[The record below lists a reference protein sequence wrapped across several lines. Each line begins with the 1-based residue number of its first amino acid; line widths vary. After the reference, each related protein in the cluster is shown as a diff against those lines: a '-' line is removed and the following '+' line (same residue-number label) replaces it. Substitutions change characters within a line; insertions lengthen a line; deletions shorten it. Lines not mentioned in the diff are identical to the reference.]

1 MDIDKI
7 IKENDFVI
15 SNNEEYKGKNVVII
29 KDSTEFL
36 KWFMGDKSLFSKKIG
51 FIMDDEGEVKK
62 IEVLYNF
69 LKYYLFVKD
78 KFILKMEDYNSLFVK
93 GYSNRFLEEA
103 LEQFVS
109 SNKGGKFLRASLIA
123 LGYQSCGN
131 DDDKYLPLGI
141 ALELFQTSIL
151 IHDDI
156 IDKADKRRGMDTIPL
171 KYQKLYSDPIKC
183 DKSFEDKRK
192 DIGTSMALCLGDMG
206 FYLALQVIAQNYKDN
221 ENLGRVLEYYNS
233 VAIKTCEGEM
243 VDVILPFYE
252 EFFDSF
258 DDLESHVMEIYKLKT
273 AWYTVVGPYCL
284 GAILGGLSSD
294 KVQRLEEALLGLG
307 IAFQIKDDLLGIYGD
322 EAHIGKSVTSDVK
335 EFKQTI
341 LYSYVVNTEYKDE
354 LLKYYGKDIKVSDM
368 DKIKDIFDKSG
379 AYDYAHKMMD
389 KLFKDSFQAI
399 LDLEFLDLDKK
410 KLLLGFAEY
419 LKVRSKWLKKYF

>member
-1 MDIDKI
+1 MDVKKMLLEYDYIISNSDEYKDNKI
-7 IKENDFVI
+7 IK
-15 SNNEEYKGKNVVII
+15 I
-29 KDSTEFL
+29 KDSAEFL

-51 FIMDDEGEVKK
+51 FIIDDEGEIKK
-62 IEVLYNF
+62 VEILYDF
-69 LKYYLFVKD
+69 LKYYLSIKD
-78 KFILKMEDYNSLFVK
+78 KFVLKMEDYNSLFVK

-109 SNKGGKFLRASLIA
+109 SNKGGKFLRACLIA
-123 LGYQSCGN
+123 LGYQSFGK
-131 DDDKYLPLGI
+131 DDDSYLPLGI

-156 IDKADKRRGMDTIPL
+156 IDKADKRRGMDTIPVR
-171 KYQKLYSDPIKC
+171 YQKLYSDQIKG
-183 DKSFEDKRK
+183 DGSFIDKRH

-252 EFFDSF
+252 EFYGSDG
-258 DDLESHVMEIYKLKT
+258 DLENHVMEIYKLKT
-273 AWYTVVGPYCL
+273 AWYSVVGPYCL
-284 GAILGGLSSD
+284 GAILGGLDDD
-294 KVQRLEEALLGLG
+294 KVHKLEDALINLG

-322 EAHIGKSVTSDVK
+322 EKHIGKSVTSDVS

-341 LYSYVVNTEYKDE
+341 LYAYAINSEYKDE
-354 LLKYYGKDIKVSDM
+354 LLRYYGKEIEEADMAKVQ
-368 DKIKDIFDKSG
+368 DIFSKSG
-379 AYDYAHKMMD
+379 AYDYAEKTMER
-389 KLFKDSFQAI
+389 LFKESFQAI
-399 LDLEFLDLDKK
+399 LDLDFLDLDKK
-410 KLLLGFAEY
+410 KLLLGFAEF
-419 LKVRSKWLKKYF
+419 LRVRSK

>member
-1 MDIDKI
+1 MDVKKMLLEYDYIISNSDEYKDNKI
-7 IKENDFVI
+7 IK
-15 SNNEEYKGKNVVII
+15 I
-29 KDSTEFL
+29 KDSAEFL

-51 FIMDDEGEVKK
+51 FIIDDEGEIKK
-62 IEVLYNF
+62 VEILYDF
-69 LKYYLFVKD
+69 LKYYLSIKD
-78 KFILKMEDYNSLFVK
+78 KFVLKMEDYNSLFVK

-109 SNKGGKFLRASLIA
+109 SNKGGKFLRACLIA
-123 LGYQSCGN
+123 LGYQSFGK
-131 DDDKYLPLGI
+131 DDDSYLPLGI

-156 IDKADKRRGMDTIPL
+156 IDKADKRRGMDTIPVR
-171 KYQKLYSDPIKC
+171 YQKLYSDQIKG
-183 DKSFEDKRK
+183 DGSFIDKRH

-252 EFFDSF
+252 EFYGSEG
-258 DDLESHVMEIYKLKT
+258 DLENHVMEIYKLKT
-273 AWYTVVGPYCL
+273 AWYSVVGPYCL
-284 GAILGGLSSD
+284 GVILGGLDDD
-294 KVQRLEEALLGLG
+294 KVHKLEDALINLG

-322 EAHIGKSVTSDVK
+322 EKHIGKSVTSDVS

-341 LYSYVVNTEYKDE
+341 LYAYAINTEYKDE
-354 LLKYYGKDIKVSDM
+354 LLKYYGKEIEEDDMTKVR
-368 DKIKDIFDKSG
+368 DIFSKSG
-379 AYDYAHKMMD
+379 AYDYAEKTMER
-389 KLFKDSFQAI
+389 LFKESFQAI
-399 LDLEFLDLDKK
+399 LDLDFLDLDKK
-410 KLLLGFAEY
+410 KLLLGFAEF
-419 LKVRSKWLKKYF
+419 LRVRSK

>member
-1 MDIDKI
+1 MDVKKMLLEYDYIISNSDEYKDNKI
-7 IKENDFVI
+7 IK
-15 SNNEEYKGKNVVII
+15 I
-29 KDSTEFL
+29 KDSAEFL

-51 FIMDDEGEVKK
+51 FIIDDEGEIKK
-62 IEVLYNF
+62 VEILYDF
-69 LKYYLFVKD
+69 LKYYLSIKD
-78 KFILKMEDYNSLFVK
+78 KFVLKMEDYNSLFVK

-109 SNKGGKFLRASLIA
+109 SNKGGKFLRACLIA
-123 LGYQSCGN
+123 LGYQSFGK
-131 DDDKYLPLGI
+131 DDDSYLPLGI

-156 IDKADKRRGMDTIPL
+156 IDKADKRRGMDTIPVR
-171 KYQKLYSDPIKC
+171 YQKLYSDQIKG
-183 DKSFEDKRK
+183 DGSFIDKRH

-252 EFFDSF
+252 EFYGSEG
-258 DDLESHVMEIYKLKT
+258 DLENHVMEIYKLKT
-273 AWYTVVGPYCL
+273 AWYSVVGPYCL
-284 GAILGGLSSD
+284 GVILGGLDDD
-294 KVQRLEEALLGLG
+294 KVHKLEDALINLG

-322 EAHIGKSVTSDVK
+322 EKHIGKSVTSDVS

-341 LYSYVVNTEYKDE
+341 LYAYAINTEYKDE
-354 LLKYYGKDIKVSDM
+354 LLRYYGKEIEEADMTKVR
-368 DKIKDIFDKSG
+368 DIFSKSG
-379 AYDYAHKMMD
+379 AYDYAEKTMER
-389 KLFKDSFQAI
+389 LFKESFQAI
-399 LDLEFLDLDKK
+399 LDLDFLDLDKK
-410 KLLLGFAEY
+410 KLLLGFAEF
-419 LKVRSKWLKKYF
+419 LRVRSK

>member
-69 LKYYLFVKD
+69 LKYYLSVKD

-192 DIGTSMALCLGDMG
+192 DIGISMALCLGDMG

-419 LKVRSKWLKKYF
+419 LKVRSK

>member
-1 MDIDKI
+1 MDVKKMLLEYDYIISNSDEYKDNKI
-7 IKENDFVI
+7 IK
-15 SNNEEYKGKNVVII
+15 I
-29 KDSTEFL
+29 KDSAEFL

-51 FIMDDEGEVKK
+51 FIIDDEGEIKK
-62 IEVLYNF
+62 VEILYDF
-69 LKYYLFVKD
+69 LKYYLSIKD
-78 KFILKMEDYNSLFVK
+78 KFVLKMEDYNSLFVK

-109 SNKGGKFLRASLIA
+109 SNKGGKFLRACLIA
-123 LGYQSCGN
+123 LGYQSFGK
-131 DDDKYLPLGI
+131 DDDSYLPLGI

-156 IDKADKRRGMDTIPL
+156 IDKADKRRGMDTIPVR
-171 KYQKLYSDPIKC
+171 YQKLYSDQIKG
-183 DKSFEDKRK
+183 DESFIDKRH

-252 EFFDSF
+252 EFYGSEG
-258 DDLESHVMEIYKLKT
+258 DLENHVMEIYKLKT
-273 AWYTVVGPYCL
+273 AWYSVVGPYCL
-284 GAILGGLSSD
+284 GAILGGLDDD
-294 KVQRLEEALLGLG
+294 KVHKLEDALINLG

-322 EAHIGKSVTSDVK
+322 EKHIGKSVTSDVS

-341 LYSYVVNTEYKDE
+341 LYAYAINTEYKDE
-354 LLKYYGKDIKVSDM
+354 LLKYYGKEIEAADMTKVR
-368 DKIKDIFDKSG
+368 DIFSKSG
-379 AYDYAHKMMD
+379 AYDYAEKTMER
-389 KLFKDSFQAI
+389 LFKESFQAI
-399 LDLEFLDLDKK
+399 LDLDFLDLDKK
-410 KLLLGFAEY
+410 KLLLGFAEF
-419 LKVRSKWLKKYF
+419 LRVRSK

>member
-69 LKYYLFVKD
+69 LKYYLSVKD

-206 FYLALQVIAQNYKDN
+206 FYLALQVIVQNYKDN

-341 LYSYVVNTEYKDE
+341 LYSYVVDTEYKDE

-419 LKVRSKWLKKYF
+419 LKVRSK

>member
-1 MDIDKI
+1 M
-7 IKENDFVI
+7 
-15 SNNEEYKGKNVVII
+15 
-29 KDSTEFL
+29 
-36 KWFMGDKSLFSKKIG
+36 
-51 FIMDDEGEVKK
+51 
-62 IEVLYNF
+62 
-69 LKYYLFVKD
+69 
-78 KFILKMEDYNSLFVK
+78 
-93 GYSNRFLEEA
+93 
-103 LEQFVS
+103 
-109 SNKGGKFLRASLIA
+109 
-123 LGYQSCGN
+123 
-131 DDDKYLPLGI
+131 
-141 ALELFQTSIL
+141 ELFQPSIL
-151 IHDDI
+151 LHDDI

-419 LKVRSKWLKKYF
+419 LKVRSK

>member
-1 MDIDKI
+1 MDVKKMLLEYDYIISNSDEYKDNKI
-7 IKENDFVI
+7 IK
-15 SNNEEYKGKNVVII
+15 I
-29 KDSTEFL
+29 KDSAEFL

-51 FIMDDEGEVKK
+51 FIIDDEGEIKK
-62 IEVLYNF
+62 VEILYDF
-69 LKYYLFVKD
+69 LKYYLSIKD
-78 KFILKMEDYNSLFVK
+78 KFVLKMEDYNSLFVK

-109 SNKGGKFLRASLIA
+109 SNKGGKFLRACLIA
-123 LGYQSCGN
+123 LGYQSFGN
-131 DDDKYLPLGI
+131 DDDSYLPLGI

-156 IDKADKRRGMDTIPL
+156 IDKADKRRGMDTIPVR
-171 KYQKLYSDPIKC
+171 YQKLYSDQIKG
-183 DKSFEDKRK
+183 DGSFIDKRH

-252 EFFDSF
+252 EFYGSEG
-258 DDLESHVMEIYKLKT
+258 DLENHVMEIYKLKT
-273 AWYTVVGPYCL
+273 AWYSVVGPYCL
-284 GAILGGLSSD
+284 GAILGGLDDD
-294 KVQRLEEALLGLG
+294 KVHKLEDALINLG

-322 EAHIGKSVTSDVK
+322 EKHIGKSVTSDVS

-341 LYSYVVNTEYKDE
+341 LYAYAINTEYKDE
-354 LLKYYGKDIKVSDM
+354 ILRYYGKEIEKADMTKVR
-368 DKIKDIFDKSG
+368 DIFSKSG
-379 AYDYAHKMMD
+379 AYDYAEKTMER
-389 KLFKDSFQAI
+389 LFKESFQAI
-399 LDLEFLDLDKK
+399 LDLDFLDLDKK
-410 KLLLGFAEY
+410 KLLLGFAEF
-419 LKVRSKWLKKYF
+419 LRVRSK

>member
-1 MDIDKI
+1 MDVKKMLLEYDYIISNSDKYKDNKI
-7 IKENDFVI
+7 IK
-15 SNNEEYKGKNVVII
+15 I
-29 KDSTEFL
+29 KDSAEFL

-51 FIMDDEGEVKK
+51 FIIDDEGEIKK
-62 IEVLYNF
+62 VEILYDF
-69 LKYYLFVKD
+69 LKYYLSIKD
-78 KFILKMEDYNSLFVK
+78 KFVLKMEDYNSLFVK

-109 SNKGGKFLRASLIA
+109 SNKGGKFLRACLIA
-123 LGYQSCGN
+123 LGYQSFGK
-131 DDDKYLPLGI
+131 DDDSYLPLGI

-156 IDKADKRRGMDTIPL
+156 IDKADKRRGMDTIPVR
-171 KYQKLYSDPIKC
+171 YQKLYSDKIKG
-183 DKSFEDKRK
+183 DGSFIDKRH

-252 EFFDSF
+252 EFYGSEG
-258 DDLESHVMEIYKLKT
+258 DLENHVMEIYKLKT
-273 AWYTVVGPYCL
+273 AWYSVVGPYCL
-284 GAILGGLSSD
+284 GAILGGLDDD
-294 KVQRLEEALLGLG
+294 KVHKLEDALINLG

-322 EAHIGKSVTSDVK
+322 EKHIGKSVTSDVS

-341 LYSYVVNTEYKDE
+341 LYAYAINTEYKDE
-354 LLKYYGKDIKVSDM
+354 LLRYYGKEIEEADMTKVQDVFS
-368 DKIKDIFDKSG
+368 KSG
-379 AYDYAHKMMD
+379 AYDYAEKSMER
-389 KLFKDSFQAI
+389 LFKESFQAI
-399 LDLEFLDLDKK
+399 LDLDFLDLDKK
-410 KLLLGFAEY
+410 KLLLGFAEF
-419 LKVRSKWLKKYF
+419 LRVRSK

>member
-1 MDIDKI
+1 MDVKKMLLEYDYIISNSDEYKDNKI
-7 IKENDFVI
+7 IK
-15 SNNEEYKGKNVVII
+15 I
-29 KDSTEFL
+29 KDSAEFL

-51 FIMDDEGEVKK
+51 FIIDDEGEIKK
-62 IEVLYNF
+62 VEILYDF
-69 LKYYLFVKD
+69 LKYYLSIKD
-78 KFILKMEDYNSLFVK
+78 KFVLKMEDYNSLFVK

-109 SNKGGKFLRASLIA
+109 SNKGGKFLRACLIA
-123 LGYQSCGN
+123 LGYQSFGK
-131 DDDKYLPLGI
+131 DDDSYLPLGI

-156 IDKADKRRGMDTIPL
+156 IDKADKRRGMDTIPVR
-171 KYQKLYSDPIKC
+171 YQKLYSDQIKG
-183 DKSFEDKRK
+183 DGSFIDKRH

-252 EFFDSF
+252 EFYGSEG
-258 DDLESHVMEIYKLKT
+258 DLENHVMEIYKLKT
-273 AWYTVVGPYCL
+273 AWYSVVGPYCL
-284 GAILGGLSSD
+284 GAILGGLDDD
-294 KVQRLEEALLGLG
+294 KVHMLEDALINLG

-322 EAHIGKSVTSDVK
+322 EKHIGKSVTSDVS

-341 LYSYVVNTEYKDE
+341 LYAYAINSEYKDE
-354 LLKYYGKDIKVSDM
+354 LLRYYGKEIEEADMAKVR
-368 DKIKDIFDKSG
+368 DIFSKSG
-379 AYDYAHKMMD
+379 AYDYAEKTMER
-389 KLFKDSFQAI
+389 LFKESFQAI
-399 LDLEFLDLDKK
+399 LDLDFLDLDKK
-410 KLLLGFAEY
+410 KLLLGFAEF
-419 LKVRSKWLKKYF
+419 LRVRSK